1 LDVVAAAASERE
13 SSMMHAPRI
22 CAFLVALATWDAW
35 RWLWGR
41 LWASPEDLLPLLLAI
56 GFIVVTGWYLSRDDA
71 RSPARTAYGWL
82 TFGLAAY
89 ASSFLGAPSI
99 VRTAIGVGVTFAS
112 VWLLACKGRP
122 SLAQVG
128 LLAIAMPVLPSLQ
141 FTLGYPMRIVS
152 AELTVWLL
160 RAQGLA
166 ISRQGA
172 YLEWRGEMVLF
183 DAPCSGVNMLWAG
196 LATTLMASILVGL
209 GSLRVIVAAVLSA
222 LVAIAANVMRAASLL
237 YVESGLIGSTP
248 HWWHDAVGVAAFA
261 GAAAVAIWIVV
272 NLKDL
277 EAKSWPLA
285 SHA

>member
-1 LDVVAAAASERE
+1 
-13 SSMMHAPRI
+13 
-22 CAFLVALATWDAW
+22 
-35 RWLWGR
+35 
-41 LWASPEDLLPLLLAI
+41 LPLVLAI
-56 GFIVVTGWYLSRDDA
+56 GFIAAVGWYGSGQTTRL
-71 RSPARTAYGWL
+71 PARGAYGWL
-82 TFGLAAY
+82 TLGLAAY

-99 VRTAIGVGVTFAS
+99 VRAALGIGVTFAS
-112 VWLLACKGRP
+112 VWLLACRGRP

-160 RAQGLA
+160 RIQGLA
-166 ISRQGA
+166 ITRQGA

-196 LATTLMASILVGL
+196 LAATLMTSILVEL
-209 GSLRVIVAAVLSA
+209 GAARVIAAASLSVL
-222 LVAIAANVMRAASLL
+222 VTIAANVMRAASLL
-237 YVESGLIGSTP
+237 YIESGLMGSTP
-248 HWWHDAVGVAAFA
+248 HWWHDAIGVAAFA
-261 GAAAVAIWIVV
+261 GSAAITIWIVI

-277 EAKSWPLA
+277 QAKSWPLA